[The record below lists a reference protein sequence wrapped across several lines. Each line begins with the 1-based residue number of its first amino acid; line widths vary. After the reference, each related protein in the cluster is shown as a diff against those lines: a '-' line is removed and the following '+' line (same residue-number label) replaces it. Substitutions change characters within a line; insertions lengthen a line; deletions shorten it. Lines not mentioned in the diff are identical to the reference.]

1 MYLSPVAD
9 AVPTLSQILR
19 ESLKDA
25 PLQARRRA
33 MIGLVAWLMLMVGQL
48 FDSSGRSGPAAVAE
62 FLSAVLGS
70 AGGVL
75 LGLATMLQISAERPA
90 DRPDAPPDADAFRRM
105 LLALPAIALT
115 ATALLSAA
123 VAFMIVRA
131 LLGTPLPFV
140 AIITTLFAAL
150 LWTAGATVMRAT
162 RTLYAHTRAEA
173 EAAASARAEAGEAQL
188 AALQARMN
196 PHFLFNALN
205 TVASLVRT
213 DPAAAERVTENLS
226 GVLRMTL
233 ERSVSRMGTVADEI
247 AYVRAYLGLEQERYG
262 ERLEVEWDVDA
273 RLLEA
278 PLAPLIL
285 QPLVEN
291 ALRHGLGARIRGGTI
306 RIAVQRSRET
316 ALVLTVSDDGVGFPP
331 APVERTGLGNLRQR
345 LASVYGPRASMQID
359 RASPGGHVKVTIET
373 QDSAPERPERRAESA
388 SRV

>member
-19 ESLKDA
+19 ESLKGA
-25 PLQARRRA
+25 PLQTRRMA
-33 MIGLVAWLMLMVGQL
+33 MIGVVAWLILMVGQL
-48 FDSSGRSGPAAVAE
+48 FDSSRHSGAAAVAE
-62 FLSAVLGS
+62 FMSALLGS

-75 LGLATMLQISAERPA
+75 LGLAGMLQVSAERSADGPA
-90 DRPDAPPDADAFRRM
+90 APFDADGFRRM
-105 LLALPAIALT
+105 LLALPAIALV
-115 ATALLSAA
+115 AAALLSAA

-131 LLGTPLPFV
+131 VLGTPLPFV
-140 AIITTLFAAL
+140 AIITTLFVAL
-150 LWTAGATVMRAT
+150 LWTAGTTVMRAT

-173 EAAASARAEAGEAQL
+173 EAAASARADAGEAQL
-188 AALQARMN
+188 VALQARMN

-213 DPAAAERVTENLS
+213 NPAAAERVTENLS

-233 ERSVSRMGTVADEI
+233 ERSVSRMGTVADEFD
-247 AYVRAYLGLEQERYG
+247 YVRAYLALEQERYG
-262 ERLEVEWDVDA
+262 SRLEVEWDVDA
-273 RLLEA
+273 ALLDA

-285 QPLVEN
+285 QPIVEN
-291 ALRHGLGARIRGGTI
+291 ALHHGIGARIRGGTI
-306 RIAVQRSRET
+306 RIAVQRSPAN

-359 RASPGGHVKVTIET
+359 RASPGGHVTVTIET
-373 QDSAPERPERRAESA
+373 QG
-388 SRV
+388 